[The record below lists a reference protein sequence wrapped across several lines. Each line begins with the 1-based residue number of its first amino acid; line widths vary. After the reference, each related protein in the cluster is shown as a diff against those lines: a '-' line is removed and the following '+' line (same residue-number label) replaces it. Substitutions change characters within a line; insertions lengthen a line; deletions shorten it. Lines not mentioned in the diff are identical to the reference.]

1 MKTPPKTLYYN
12 SNAVDIFFLTG
23 MKVWKEKL
31 FMYKDKWVLLQKEDE
46 IRSYLNNLGYEQVG
60 VDFSKLTH
68 KEFLEVQK
76 WVGDCKLIDSNP
88 IALKRM
94 VKTEKEIEGLK
105 KSATLNQDGFFY
117 ISSLLQEGIEERE
130 LSWAFEKFVR
140 EKGASKLAFDP
151 IIGFGDHT
159 AFPHH
164 KVTDRKL
171 KKGDMVTLDLGVIL
185 DGYASDM
192 TRSFFFQEE
201 GDQKIKNLVLE
212 AHKKALEMCMP
223 GIDFKEIQDSI
234 DQFFKEQG
242 VFDFRK
248 HTLGHGVG
256 LEVHE
261 YPFVWSE
268 ERVLKEGM
276 CITIESG
283 LYEMGKFGYRHEDTI
298 VITNKGYENF
308 YEDGNR
314 TR

>member
-1 MKTPPKTLYYN
+1 MGNKTLYYN
-12 SNAVDIFFLTG
+12 SNAVDIFYLTG
-23 MKVWKEKL
+23 MHVWKEKL
-31 FMYKDKWVLLQKEDE
+31 FSYKDKWVLLQKEEE
-46 IRSYLNNLGYEQVG
+46 IRGYLNNLDYEEVG

-76 WVGDCKLIDSNP
+76 WAGECNLIDSNP

-94 VKTEKEIEGLK
+94 VKTEKEIEALK
-105 KSATLNQDGFFY
+105 KSAELNKEGFLH
-117 ISSLLQEGIEERE
+117 ISSLLHEGVEEKE

-171 KKGDMVTLDLGVIL
+171 KKGDMVTFDLGVIL
-185 DGYASDM
+185 NGYASDI
-192 TRSFFFQEE
+192 TRSFFYEEE
-201 GDQKIKNLVLE
+201 GDQKIKQLVLE
-212 AHKKALEMCMP
+212 AHEKALTMCKP
-223 GIDFKEIQDSI
+223 GVDFKEIQEVI
-234 DQFFKEQG
+234 DGFFKEKE

-261 YPFVWSE
+261 HPFIWSE
-268 ERVLKEGM
+268 ESILKEGM
-276 CITIESG
+276 CITIEPG

-298 VITNKGYENF
+298 IITNKGYESF
-308 YEDGNR
+308 YENGTW